1 MEIEEMFQKINK
13 TSYELENHKES
24 LRAALMQNK
33 YFTQND
39 LRWNFSLAIPS
50 LSFAFIVIIFTGTYI
65 SQPIVLEKKDDFQST
80 LYGRLSKNNNVL
92 RSDYGSIKE
101 LQIKQENVKTS
112 LYFNKKNVLIRSET
126 KK

>member
-1 MEIEEMFQKINK
+1 MFQKINK